1 MIGMNYTK
9 MYEALQKVLK
19 DEQISTVMSTQRTD
33 LVELWGQIYSG
44 DAPWLNKETEN
55 AGVAASVSAEVARLI
70 TIELD
75 SCIDGSPMAE
85 QLDQIY
91 QKVIGKLRVQIE
103 YALAKGSMIFKPYM
117 TDKGLA
123 IQYLQADD
131 FFPLDF
137 DGEEITRCAF
147 LDQFRQ
153 GNAIYTRIEIH
164 SIKDGTLHIKNRAF
178 VSKNDGVLGSE
189 INLADVDKWAVLK
202 EEEAFPGCNK
212 LPFGYFVVPIGNTA
226 DSKSPLGA
234 STFSRALPKL
244 MRADKLYSQIGW
256 EYESKETA
264 VHISDSL
271 LQHDSQSRKPIYPEG
286 HERLYRT
293 FEYDAGI
300 NDKPLMDVF
309 SPPIRDAAY
318 FNAWNQLMRQIEFD
332 CFLAYG
338 TLSDPNNT
346 DKTATEIESSK
357 QRSYSYVHSC
367 QEALQKALEDLVDA
381 MAFWCQVYDTIP
393 AGELHMHFAWDDSII
408 VDKEQ
413 ERQTARADIAMGAM
427 SVIEYRMRYYGET
440 EEEAAA
446 AIAKINTSDDGVMK

>member
-1 MIGMNYTK
+1 M
-9 MYEALQKVLK
+9 
-19 DEQISTVMSTQRTD
+19 
-33 LVELWGQIYSG
+33 
-44 DAPWLNKETEN
+44 
-55 AGVAASVSAEVARLI
+55 
-70 TIELD
+70 
-75 SCIDGSPMAE
+75 
-85 QLDQIY
+85 DQIY

-137 DGEEITRCAF
+137 DGDEITRCAF
-147 LDQFRQ
+147 LDQFRS

-202 EEEAFPGCNK
+202 EEEAFPGCSK

-264 VHISDSL
+264 VHIANSL
-271 LQHDSQSRKPIYPEG
+271 LKRDEAGNYQAPKG
-286 HERLYRT
+286 HERLYRG
-293 FEYDAGI
+293 FDYEMGI

-309 SPPIRDAAY
+309 SPAIRDEAY
-318 FNAWNQLMRQIEFD
+318 INAWNQLMRQIEFD

-346 DKTATEIESSK
+346 DKTATEIKSSK

-427 SVIEYRMRYYGET
+427 SVIEYRMRYYGEN
-440 EEEAAA
+440 EEEASA
-446 AIAKINTSDDGVMK
+446 AIAKISTSDDGVMK